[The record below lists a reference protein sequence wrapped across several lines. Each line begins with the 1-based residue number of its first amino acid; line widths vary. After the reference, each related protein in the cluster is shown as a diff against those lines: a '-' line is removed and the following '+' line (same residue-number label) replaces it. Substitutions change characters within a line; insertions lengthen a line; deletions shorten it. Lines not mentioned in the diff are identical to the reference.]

1 LRQKEDAV
9 IKWQEL
15 FFPSVP
21 ILELILRGSLVYLVV
36 FTLLRFVL
44 KRVTGT
50 LNIGDLLIIVLIAD
64 ASQNAMSAGYTSVTD
79 GLILVATIIFWSYF
93 LDWLAYHFPRFESLL
108 HPPPL
113 PLVREGKMLARN
125 MRRELIT
132 VDELMSH
139 LREQGVTDLKEVKT
153 ASMEG
158 DGRISVVTHE
168 KHKTRPP
175 KEPVK

>member
-1 LRQKEDAV
+1 
-9 IKWQEL
+9 L

-21 ILELILRGSLVYLVV
+21 VLELILRGSLTYLVL
-36 FTLLRFVL
+36 FAFLRFIL

-50 LNIGDLLIIVLIAD
+50 LSIGDLLIIVLVAD
-64 ASQNAMSAGYTSVTD
+64 AAQNAMSAGYTSLTD
-79 GLILVATIIFWSYF
+79 GLILVATIIFWSYA

-108 HPPPL
+108 HPAPV
-113 PLVREGKMLARN
+113 PLVRDGKMIARN

-139 LREQGVTDLKEVKT
+139 LREQGVKDLKEVKT

-158 DGRISVVTHE
+158 DGRISVVTRK
-168 KHKTRPP
+168 KHSTRPHD
-175 KEPVK
+175 EPVK

>member
-1 LRQKEDAV
+1 M
-9 IKWQEL
+9 
-15 FFPSVP
+15 P
-21 ILELILRGSLVYLVV
+21 ILQLILRGSLVYLVI
-36 FTLLRFVL
+36 FALLRFVL

-79 GLILVATIIFWSYF
+79 GLILVATIVFWSYF

-113 PLVREGKMLARN
+113 PLVREGQMLARN
-125 MRRELIT
+125 MRRELIS
-132 VDELMSH
+132 VNELMSH

-158 DGRISVVTHE
+158 DGRISVVTNEQHE
-168 KHKTRPP
+168 TRPP

>member
-1 LRQKEDAV
+1 M
-9 IKWQEL
+9 
-15 FFPSVP
+15 P
-21 ILELILRGSLVYLVV
+21 ILELILRGSLVYLAI
-36 FTLLRFVL
+36 FALLRFVL

-93 LDWLAYHFPRFESLL
+93 LDWFAYHFPRFESLL

-113 PLVREGKMLARN
+113 PLVKEGQMLARN
-125 MRRELIT
+125 MRRELIS

-139 LREQGVTDLKEVKT
+139 LREQGVTDLKEVKA

-158 DGRISVVTHE
+158 DGRISVLTNDHS
-168 KHKTRPP
+168 TRPP
-175 KEPVK
+175 KEAVK

>member
-1 LRQKEDAV
+1 LRQKEGAV

-21 ILELILRGSLVYLVV
+21 ILELILRGSLVYLAI
-36 FTLLRFVL
+36 FALLRFVL

-79 GLILVATIIFWSYF
+79 GLILVTTIIFWSYF
-93 LDWLAYHFPRFESLL
+93 LDWLAYHSPRLESML

-113 PLVREGKMLARN
+113 PLVRNGQMLARN

-139 LREQGVTDLKEVKT
+139 LREQGVTSLKQVKL

-168 KHKTRPP
+168 KHTPRPP
-175 KEPVK
+175 DEPTK

>member
-1 LRQKEDAV
+1 M
-9 IKWQEL
+9 
-15 FFPSVP
+15 P
-21 ILELILRGSLVYLVV
+21 ILELILRGSVVYLVI

-79 GLILVATIIFWSYF
+79 GLILVATIIFWSYL

-108 HPPPL
+108 HPAPL
-113 PLVREGKMLARN
+113 PLVRDGKMIARN

-139 LREQGVTDLKEVKT
+139 LREQGVTELKEVKT

-158 DGRISVVTHE
+158 DGRISVVKNEQHT
-168 KHKTRPP
+168 TRPP

>member
-1 LRQKEDAV
+1 LQQKEDAV
-9 IKWQEL
+9 IKWQDL
-15 FFPSVP
+15 FFPSVSV
-21 ILELILRGSLVYLVV
+21 LELILRGSLVYLVV
-36 FTLLRFVL
+36 FALLRFVL

-79 GLILVATIIFWSYF
+79 GFILVVTIIFWSYF
-93 LDWLAYHFPRFESLL
+93 LDWLAYHFPRFESVL

-113 PLVREGKMLARN
+113 PLVRDGQMLARN

-139 LREQGVTDLKEVKT
+139 LREQGVTELKEVKS

-168 KHKTRPP
+168 KHTTRPP
-175 KEPVK
+175 DEPAK